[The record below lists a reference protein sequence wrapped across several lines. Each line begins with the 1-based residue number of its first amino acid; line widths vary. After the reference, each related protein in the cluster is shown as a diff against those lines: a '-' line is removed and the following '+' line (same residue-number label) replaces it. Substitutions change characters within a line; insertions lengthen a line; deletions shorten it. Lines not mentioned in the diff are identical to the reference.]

1 MKEEYVS
8 NDVRL
13 QFLEQLNV
21 DIKFI
26 IFFCW
31 NNRSLKHI
39 YVFKACNYKVDEL
52 EHSLSEIDDLKLKLI
67 DYYTEDSLTFDL
79 DEFLKNFH
87 DLCLNITKAKEV
99 NKQNLI

>member
-1 MKEEYVS
+1 M
-8 NDVRL
+8 N
-13 QFLEQLNV
+13 
-21 DIKFI
+21 
-26 IFFCW
+26 
-31 NNRSLKHI
+31 
-39 YVFKACNYKVDEL
+39 FKACNYKVDEL
-52 EHSLSEIDDLKLKLI
+52 EHSLNEIDDLKLKLI